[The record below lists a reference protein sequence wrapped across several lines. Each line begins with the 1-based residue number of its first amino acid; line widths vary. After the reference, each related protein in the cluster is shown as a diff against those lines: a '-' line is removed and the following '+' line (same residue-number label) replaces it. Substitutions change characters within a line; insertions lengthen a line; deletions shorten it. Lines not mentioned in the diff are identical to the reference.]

1 MNSIFKVGDV
11 VYTPDIN
18 DGRLVVGTLAPNGVF
33 AGTGTDYKGQ
43 NSRWYTFC
51 FVSFTPWPEPVH
63 VRPLRDGLYVIKFN
77 TTEDGVC
84 RKIGEHWYS
93 TREGKAHYLINSPD
107 PKSLI
112 YAGE

>member
-18 DGRLVVGTLAPNGVF
+18 DGRLVVGTTAPNGVF

-43 NSRWYTFC
+43 NSRWYSFC

-63 VRPLRDGLYVIKFN
+63 VRPLRDGLYVVKQ
-77 TTEDGVC
+77 THLPDTVC
-84 RKIGEHWYS
+84 RKIGDNWFGTLNGEES
-93 TREGKAHYLINSPD
+93 FSVCT
-107 PKSLI
+107 PKPESLI
-112 YAGE
+112 YVGE